1 MGLVLLLTYV
11 AVTHDSD
18 HDPRHPDRPMVLGQ
32 QMREVSNPLSIGSQ
46 LTVQCYRTSFSTD
59 SKTVLGSTYQFIG
72 FVALIDIAPS
82 LLAVI
87 YATFERNERDFHDL
101 NVYCKFTQACV
112 RPRGRADVSDRLS
125 HPVLLLLLLLGVSRK
140 ELMRRWSGLRQILID
155 AEYVL
160 EERVENYNPDR
171 KKKVKFGDGVK
182 TFDGSSDEDDGE
194 VWEDVEVENDDNGD
208 NE

>member
-32 QMREVSNPLSIGSQ
+32 QMREVSKPLSIGNQ

-101 NVYCKFTQACV
+101 NVYCKLIQASV
-112 RPRGRADVSDRLS
+112 KPRG
-125 HPVLLLLLLLGVSRK
+125 
-140 ELMRRWSGLRQILID
+140 
-155 AEYVL
+155 
-160 EERVENYNPDR
+160 
-171 KKKVKFGDGVK
+171 
-182 TFDGSSDEDDGE
+182 
-194 VWEDVEVENDDNGD
+194 
-208 NE
+208 